1 MDGALKKKGI
11 SLSMQYLNET
21 PLAQIKENR
30 MNEKLKILIS
40 ALFAVAGTSFLAWTI
55 YDVFF
60 K

>member
-1 MDGALKKKGI
+1 MVI
-11 SLSMQYLNET
+11 
-21 PLAQIKENR
+21 IKENR

-40 ALFAVAGTSFLAWTI
+40 ALFAVAGASFLAWTI

>member
-1 MDGALKKKGI
+1 M
-11 SLSMQYLNET
+11 SNEM

-30 MNEKLKILIS
+30 MNEKLKILFS
-40 ALFAVAGTSFLAWTI
+40 ALFMVAGLSFLAWTI